1 MGPSTVGDEGD
12 VFDAEVGE
20 ERSDGFLEDEEAV
33 GERDGRRATETRSEW
48 LISSIVEV
56 VGFHLKRKRGRRVT

>member
-20 ERSDGFLEDEEAV
+20 ERGDSFLEDEEAG
-33 GERDGRRATETRSEW
+33 GERDGRRATKTRSER
-48 LISSIVEV
+48 LISSV
-56 VGFHLKRKRGRRVT
+56 

>member
-20 ERSDGFLEDEEAV
+20 ERGDGFLEDEEAG
-33 GERDGRRATETRSEW
+33 GERDGRRATKTRSER
-48 LISSIVEV
+48 LISSV
-56 VGFHLKRKRGRRVT
+56 